1 MVKSMRAALSSLLW
15 RPIRRLVND
24 RRAVSAVEFA
34 LVLPVMLTI
43 YIGGNQVSQALTAAR
58 EVDHV
63 ASTVGDLVAQSKTL
77 SNSDMTNILNA
88 AASVMAPFPT
98 SLLRIKVSG
107 ITFDAST
114 VAKVTWADQF
124 QDTALTVGSTVTS
137 TIPTALQL
145 PSTFLVIAEV
155 HYSYTPY
162 MGYVLTGTFDLTQKL
177 YFYPRDS
184 STIARTS

>member
-1 MVKSMRAALSSLLW
+1 MVKSMRAALRSLLW

-43 YIGGNQVSQALTAAR
+43 YIGGNQVSQALTAGR

-63 ASTVGDLVAQSKTL
+63 ASTMGDLVAQSKTL

-107 ITFDAST
+107 VTFNAST
-114 VAKVTWADQF
+114 VATVTWSDQF

-155 HYSYTPY
+155 HYAYTPS

-184 STIARTS
+184 STITRTS